1 MADRAANKARERYK
15 GNRYPHFRY
24 NEERVVLFADKMHV
38 IGDARDEVKRISERR
53 LFDAWCLK
61 ARQGEIPASHPAE
74 VRALI
79 RHVRR
84 RREESALKFGA
95 DAMAADSFAA
105 RLHAPGARRQLPAL
119 PVRQARG
126 RPPLHALRCDVA
138 LFRPARAS
146 TRDCAAAGRVLAR
159 VVIPWPAYGSRRSR
173 QAPTRC
179 MRQRCTCC

>member
-119 PVRQARG
+119 PVRQA
-126 RPPLHALRCDVA
+126 
-138 LFRPARAS
+138 
-146 TRDCAAAGRVLAR
+146 
-159 VVIPWPAYGSRRSR
+159 
-173 QAPTRC
+173 
-179 MRQRCTCC
+179 